1 MQTYLVP
8 ARLFRS
14 ACLFG
19 TSEQV
24 PTLLQ
29 YIQPFGCI
37 LVILDWL
44 YIAYS
49 EIAQVMDFAAE
60 DGGGIRWYSDFSWHT
75 WIEERNPWSTV
86 ECFYGTINITEA
98 SIFGQHQT

>member
-1 MQTYLVP
+1 
-8 ARLFRS
+8 
-14 ACLFG
+14 
-19 TSEQV
+19 
-24 PTLLQ
+24 
-29 YIQPFGCI
+29 
-37 LVILDWL
+37 
-44 YIAYS
+44 
-49 EIAQVMDFAAE
+49 MDFAAE